1 MSLNSREIAS
11 LFWVAIMAVGVT
23 LVPGARAQLPQLVR
37 TAFAWKLSVGYL
49 LLVGYVVAFVLVGR
63 SAYLWSW
70 DLLKPT
76 IIWFLTTALV
86 MFFDLDK
93 AMKSPAFFRRVALKT
108 IEVPVFLQFVADL
121 YPMSV
126 WIEIPLQG
134 LLILLVL
141 LATVAKLS
149 KDEAQRKVGKGIEYL
164 LGLIGIAVLVA
175 SVVQLVRLWKHLS
188 FVGMLKEFILPV
200 WLTLALLPFMFVFA
214 LLNAYGKAF
223 TLINFRTD
231 DRGRRWRAKAALV
244 LRVGPLFYRLRD
256 AGAAAYGMVHAD
268 SFSEV
273 LGAFDEAKL
282 RRLQAERDEL
292 EAKARLVRY
301 AGVKGAG
308 SDGLQLDQ
316 REFEETIDALQY
328 LATCHM
334 GHFRNR
340 GRYRS
345 DMLELLGDSLTETKG
360 LPACM
365 TWGASR

>member
-1 MSLNSREIAS
+1 M
-11 LFWVAIMAVGVT
+11 
-23 LVPGARAQLPQLVR
+23 
-37 TAFAWKLSVGYL
+37 
-49 LLVGYVVAFVLVGR
+49 
-63 SAYLWSW
+63 
-70 DLLKPT
+70 
-76 IIWFLTTALV
+76 
-86 MFFDLDK
+86 
-93 AMKSPAFFRRVALKT
+93 
-108 IEVPVFLQFVADL
+108 
-121 YPMSV
+121 
-126 WIEIPLQG
+126 
-134 LLILLVL
+134 
-141 LATVAKLS
+141 
-149 KDEAQRKVGKGIEYL
+149 
-164 LGLIGIAVLVA
+164 LVA

-188 FVGMLKEFILPV
+188 LVGMLKEFILPV
-200 WLTLALLPFMFVFA
+200 WLTLALLPFMLVFA

-256 AGAAAYGMVHAD
+256 SGAAAYGMVHAD
-268 SFSEV
+268 SLIEV
-273 LGAFDEAKL
+273 LRAFDEAKL

-301 AGVKGAG
+301 AGVKGVG

-316 REFEETIDALQY
+316 REFEETTDALQY

-360 LPACM
+360 LPTPHAIQM
-365 TWGASR
+365 KVTAGGKKWYAWRTLPSGWVLGIGAFWATPEPLVLRRIGAAIGSSAEGRRRVVRQCCGLPGADTLAVRGNLRLAKGVERTPNPNLEM